1 MYANMKKNKLSLF
14 QVVFWVYERLE
25 GRAILS
31 PPLILCLASIII
43 TNGDIVKQVKTLH
56 SHSKTT
62 SFVNILIC
70 IFLVRFFL

>member
-1 MYANMKKNKLSLF
+1 MKKNKLSLF
-14 QVVFWVYERLE
+14 QVVFRVYERLE
-25 GRAILS
+25 GRATLS
-31 PPLILCLASIII
+31 PPLLCLASIII